1 MVKKKTRK
9 PKETEYITLG
19 HTDRKRREMLLYNAS
34 RGVGKVTEKDGNVIL
49 RLGSES
55 YGLII
60 YTILNAKVNS
70 NGSI

>member
-1 MVKKKTRK
+1 MTNRKTRK

-19 HTDRKRREMLLYNAS
+19 HTDRNRREMLLYNAS
-34 RGVGKVTEKDGNVIL
+34 KGVGKVSEKDGNVII

-60 YTILNAKVNS
+60 FTILNAKMKPNASV
-70 NGSI
+70 

>member
-1 MVKKKTRK
+1 MVNKRTRK

-34 RGVGKVTEKDGNVIL
+34 RGVGKATEKDGNVIL

-55 YGLII
+55 YGLVI
-60 YTILNAKVNS
+60 YTILNAKINP
-70 NGSI
+70 NGSV